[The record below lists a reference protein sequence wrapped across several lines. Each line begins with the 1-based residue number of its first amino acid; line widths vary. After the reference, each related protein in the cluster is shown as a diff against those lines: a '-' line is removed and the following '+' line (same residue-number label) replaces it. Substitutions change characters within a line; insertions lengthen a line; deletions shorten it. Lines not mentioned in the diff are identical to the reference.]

1 MSADSDSR
9 STSSTAG
16 SDGIPTVNTP
26 GSSPVVRGGYSLEEW
41 AHKIDALIQEAED
54 DGYVVF
60 LLDDSGR
67 SNLMIGPDNWD
78 YENPQT
84 DVFIRDISL

>member
-1 MSADSDSR
+1 MSADSNSR

-16 SDGIPTVNTP
+16 SDGIPTESTP
-26 GSSPVVRGGYSLEEW
+26 GSPPAVHGGYSPEEW
-41 AHKIDALIQEAED
+41 AHKIDVLIQEAED

-60 LLDDSGR
+60 CLDDSGR
-67 SNLMIGPDNWD
+67 SNLMIGPNNWD